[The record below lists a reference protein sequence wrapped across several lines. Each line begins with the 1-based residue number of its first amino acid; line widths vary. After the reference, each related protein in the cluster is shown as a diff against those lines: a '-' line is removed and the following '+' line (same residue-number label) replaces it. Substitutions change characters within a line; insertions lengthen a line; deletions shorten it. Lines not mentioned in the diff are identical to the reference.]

1 MYSNI
6 LIPTDGSDLA
16 GKAVQ
21 YGIALAQRIGV
32 RATVLTVVPPFQLRG
47 ANHWSARIVRAW
59 WRITR
64 CSSSHRRP
72 RRGNP
77 ARSGRAAYRSRT
89 PRGR

>member
-1 MYSNI
+1 MTMYSNI

-47 ANHWSARIVRAW
+47 ANPWSYW
-59 WRITR
+59 
-64 CSSSHRRP
+64 
-72 RRGNP
+72 
-77 ARSGRAAYRSRT
+77 
-89 PRGR
+89 